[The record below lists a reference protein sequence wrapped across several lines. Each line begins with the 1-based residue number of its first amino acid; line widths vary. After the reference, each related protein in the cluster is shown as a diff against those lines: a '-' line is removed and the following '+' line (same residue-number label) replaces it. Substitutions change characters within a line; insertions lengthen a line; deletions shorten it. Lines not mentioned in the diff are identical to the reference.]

1 MNYDSYFTRYGS
13 PSNDMNE
20 TIYVY
25 TQRAE
30 KLSTVEEV
38 AHCDKSA
45 ADKIAELQRY
55 IDFLTE
61 HRKRLTARYGEL
73 LTMGY
78 TTELKLQRYCN
89 YDNRKFY
96 YLRTT
101 LIYDDGSRTE
111 TETKRFPGTERHK
124 AIAEFERL
132 AKLHPDWKAIKDI
145 AKGKWER

>member
-13 PSNDMNE
+13 PSDSMDK
-20 TIYVY
+20 TIYVC
-25 TQRAE
+25 TSRAE
-30 KLSTVEEV
+30 KLTTVEDV
-38 AHCDKSA
+38 TRYDGYA
-45 ADKIAELQRY
+45 AYKIAELQRY

-78 TTELKLQRYCN
+78 TTELRLQRYCN
-89 YDNRKFY
+89 RDNHVTY

-101 LIYDDGSRTE
+101 LIYDDGSRTK
-111 TETKRFPGTERHK
+111 TETQRFPGTERHK

-132 AKLHPDWKAIKDI
+132 TKLHPDWKATKDI
-145 AKGKWER
+145 EKSKWER